1 MNILLINH
9 YAGSPQHGMEFR
21 PYYLAREWVRM
32 GHRVQIVAGAYSHI
46 RSLQPEMGGVQV
58 KDEVLD
64 GIAYRWYATPS
75 YQGNGVG
82 RVRSM
87 LSFLWHL
94 SRDGKALARDFKP
107 DVVIASSTYPMDVW
121 PARRIAK
128 AAGARLVYEVH
139 DLWPLSPIE
148 LGGMSKWHPFIRWVQ
163 MAEDYAY
170 RHADKVISMLPK
182 AKPYMCSRG
191 MAEDKFVYVPN
202 GIDEE
207 EWEHVASLP
216 EAVEQYLQRIKKSGK
231 TVVGYAGTHG
241 LANALD
247 DLLEV
252 AQRLKGRVHVVLVG
266 TGPERERLLKRV
278 QNEFLD
284 NVHMLSAVP
293 KKSVPQ
299 LLNYFDIAYIGLQS
313 QSLFR
318 FGISP
323 NKLMDYMYA
332 AKPIIM
338 AIDAGNDPVA
348 ESGCGITVK
357 AGNVDEI
364 VNAVNKLSNLSMSDL
379 KNMGNSGREFIIRNQ
394 TYRKLAR
401 NFITAIKI

>member
-9 YAGSPQHGMEFR
+9 YAGSPLHGMEFR

-32 GHRVQIVAGAYSHI
+32 GHCVQIVAGAYSHI
-46 RSLQPEMGGVQV
+46 RARQPEMGGAQV

-75 YQGNGVG
+75 YQGNGMG

-94 SRDGKALARDFKP
+94 SRDGEALARNFKP
-107 DVVIASSTYPMDVW
+107 DVVVASSTYPMDVW